1 MTIHVIGLIYIL
13 SAESLKPEGGGDT
26 TKTAQCRHWLGNSVY
41 TGEPIMEPNLVSMY
55 VSNPDFIIS
64 IVNRH
69 LWTIP
74 YIYSSTLRARV
85 WFNNKLT
92 PDHDDTYLQ

>member
-1 MTIHVIGLIYIL
+1 MG
-13 SAESLKPEGGGDT
+13 
-26 TKTAQCRHWLGNSVY
+26 
-41 TGEPIMEPNLVSMY
+41 PNLVSMY